1 MHCDETMNKLL
12 RPIDQTKIISGMS
25 VDSLIRELDGCAF
38 GAGRLAEAVDIYC
51 GMQAGDTT
59 KFFGLAG
66 AMVTAGMR
74 SIVADLIRDGAIDVL
89 VTTGANMV
97 HDLVES
103 LGLYNCKSA
112 DITADIELKHE
123 EMKLPQQSCG
133 VL

>member
-1 MHCDETMNKLL
+1 MHCDETMNKLV
-12 RPIDQTKIISGMS
+12 RPIDQAKIISGMS
-25 VDSLIRELDGCAF
+25 VDSLIRELDGCVF

-51 GMQAGDTT
+51 DIQASDTT

-103 LGLYNCKSA
+103 LGLHNCKST
-112 DITADIELKHE
+112 DITANIELKHE